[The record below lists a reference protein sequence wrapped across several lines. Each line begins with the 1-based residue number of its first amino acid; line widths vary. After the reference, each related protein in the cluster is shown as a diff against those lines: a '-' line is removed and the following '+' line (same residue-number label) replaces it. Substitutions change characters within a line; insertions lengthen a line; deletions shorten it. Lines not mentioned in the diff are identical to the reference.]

1 MTADFTKDQRK
12 VIYDA
17 VFEYDEHDAEECI
30 EICEKIREDW
40 LI

>member
-17 VFEYDEHDAEECI
+17 VFNCDYADDEACI
-30 EICEKIREDW
+30 EICEKIRDDW